1 MKKSEF
7 QKIIEAIRKVR
18 EILTPEQIAQV
29 PYLFPD
35 LANID
40 RDIEPGEKFRDGN
53 EVFEAKEKI
62 TREELKK
69 PEHKEPAK
77 HKHKPVPKEEQKWEK
92 QKAPAP
98 EHKKPGPK
106 GV

>member
-7 QKIIEAIRKVR
+7 QKIIEAIQKVR
-18 EILTPEQIAQV
+18 EILTPEQAAQV

-40 RDIEPGEKFRDGN
+40 RDIELGEKFRDGD

-62 TREELKK
+62 TREELNK
-69 PEHKEPAK
+69 PEHKELAK
-77 HKHKPVPKEEQKWEK
+77 HDYKPNKSSKWEK
-92 QKAPAP
+92 KQKPQP
-98 EHKKPGPK
+98 GYDKPGKK